1 MQDENSFAQ
10 LVQAIAGTDA
20 TLAAKLTR
28 ALSTYLTLVNIAEE
42 HHKVRLET
50 YANVQTLP
58 IAPDMV
64 LHELRQAGVSAEK
77 LYATVTALHIELV
90 LTAHPTEIMRRSLL
104 SKYANLARQLEIR
117 DREIPDPRERQM
129 NEEAIRREI
138 FGIWETDPIRKKK
151 PTPTDEAYG
160 GLLVFE
166 QTLWNEVP
174 RFLRELSDDLK
185 AHTGKPL
192 PLRCAPISFGSWM
205 GGDRDGNPNVTA
217 TVSQRA
223 VWLAQWM
230 AAVLYEKEI
239 NALRF
244 ELSLSH
250 CDAHLRALTEDAHEP
265 YRVYLKKTLL
275 RMTSTRERL
284 EDLLQSGST
293 QITEYYRST
302 EELTAELQVVHE
314 SLMNTGMEAMAEG
327 RLTDLLRR
335 LAVFGLYLVKLDIR
349 QESGQHAA
357 AMSEVTRE
365 LGLGDYSAWAEHEK
379 IAFLCEE
386 LKQRRPLVPIDAA
399 FSAETREV
407 LYTFLMLAKIRT
419 ESLGAYV
426 ISMAKSASDVL
437 LVHLFQKINGRK
449 RHLRVVPLFETVE
462 DLRNAPR
469 VLANLLKIP
478 EYRELIEDKQEIMI
492 GYSDSAKDSGILT
505 AAWELYRCQEEII
518 RVCAEAGVEVTL
530 FHGRGG
536 TIGRGG
542 GPTHLAILSQP
553 PGSVAGRI
561 RVTEQGEMIQA
572 KFGLP
577 TVARRTLS
585 IYTAAVLR
593 ATLAPPEGPPPQYRE
608 LMEKLAERASAEYHS
623 LVYDEPG
630 FVTYFLSAT
639 PVQELGNLNIGS
651 RPTRRGFPV
660 SPGAEPIRAPAAGHP
675 VPGEP
680 RTSMSSGSPKEGHPV
695 PGEPRT
701 SMSSGSPKEGHPV
714 PGEPRTSMSSA
725 LKNLRAIPWN
735 FAWTQTRCLLPSWL
749 GVGAAL
755 AAITSESERKVLKA
769 MRTDWYFFRSF
780 VDLIEMVLIKSEPRI
795 AQYYDATLTGDNLS
809 SVGDRI
815 HAALRQT
822 KEAVMQLSDEEELV
836 SYDPALRREIAF
848 RSLWLNPL
856 NLLQV
861 EFLRRLRRAPED
873 QSLRRGLLLT
883 INGIAAGLRN
893 TG

>member
-1 MQDENSFAQ
+1 MVSDSELENDIRYLHGILEEVIAKLEGEEFLARLRQITKLSAEYQARHDDESFAS
-10 LVQAIAGTDA
+10 LVQAISGCDA
-20 TLAAKLTR
+20 LLATKLTR
-28 ALSTYLTLVNIAEE
+28 ALSIYLTLVNIAEE
-42 HHKVRLET
+42 HHKVRLENSRI
-50 YANVQTLP
+50 AQALP
-58 IAPDMV
+58 IAPDLV
-64 LHELRQAGVSAEK
+64 LRELKEQGIAADK
-77 LYATVTALHIELV
+77 LYETVASLRIELV

-104 SKYANLARQLEIR
+104 SKYSNLARYLDLR
-117 DREIPDPRERQM
+117 DQAVTDTHEAKL

-138 FGIWETDPIRKKK
+138 IGIWETDPIRKKK

-174 RFLRELSDDLK
+174 RFLRELSGDLLR
-185 AHTGKPL
+185 HTGRPL
-192 PLRCAPISFGSWM
+192 PLSAAPIRFGSWM

-239 NALRF
+239 NAVRF
-244 ELSLSH
+244 ELSLSR
-250 CDAHLRALTEDAHEP
+250 CNDNLRQLTDNAHEP
-265 YRVYLKKTLL
+265 YRVYLKRTLN

-284 EDLLQSGST
+284 EDLLQTGTT
-293 QITEYYRST
+293 QITHYYRNT
-302 EELTAELQVVHE
+302 AELTAELLIVYD
-314 SLMNTGMEAMAEG
+314 SLIATGMQSIADG

-349 QESGQHAA
+349 QEAGRHAA
-357 AMSEVTRE
+357 AMAEITRE

-386 LKQRRPLVPIDAA
+386 LKQRRPLVPIDAE

-407 LYTFLMLAKIRT
+407 LDTFLMLAKIRT

-449 RHLRVVPLFETVE
+449 RHLRVVPLFETIE

-469 VLANLLKIP
+469 IIANLLKIP
-478 EYRELIEDKQEIMI
+478 EYRELIDNKQEVMI
-492 GYSDSAKDSGILT
+492 GYSDSSKDSGILT
-505 AAWELYRCQEEII
+505 AAWQLYRCQEELIA
-518 RVCAEAGVEVTL
+518 VCAEAGVEATL

-542 GPTHLAILSQP
+542 GPTQIAILSQP
-553 PGSVAGRI
+553 PGSVAGSI

-577 TVARRTLS
+577 TVARRTLA

-593 ATLAPPEGPPPQYRE
+593 ATLAPPAGPPGEYRTI
-608 LMEKLAERASAEYHS
+608 MERLAEYAAEEYRA
-623 LVYDEPG
+623 LVYENPK
-630 FVTYFLSAT
+630 FVEYFRMAT
-639 PVQELGNLNIGS
+639 PEQELGNLNIGS
-651 RPTRRGFPV
+651 RPVRR
-660 SPGAEPIRAPAAGHP
+660 R
-675 VPGEP
+675 
-680 RTSMSSGSPKEGHPV
+680 EG
-695 PGEPRT
+695 GIET
-701 SMSSGSPKEGHPV
+701 
-714 PGEPRTSMSSA
+714 
-725 LKNLRAIPWN
+725 LRAIPWI
-735 FAWTQTRCLLPSWL
+735 FAWTQARFLLPSWL
-749 GVGAAL
+749 GVSAAL
-755 AAITSESERKVLKA
+755 SRITETAQLQLLAK
-769 MRTDWYFFRSF
+769 MRREWYFFRSF
-780 VDLIEMVLIKSEPRI
+780 IDLIEMVLIKSEPRI
-795 AQYYDATLTGDNLS
+795 AQYYDATLTGDNLR
-809 SVGDRI
+809 SVGKRI
-815 HAALRQT
+815 HAALQVT
-822 KEAVMQLSDEEELV
+822 TEAVLQLSGEKQLV
-836 SYDPALRREIAF
+836 SYDTALQREIRF

-861 EFLRRLRRAPED
+861 EFLRRLRQTPENET
-873 QSLRRGLLLT
+873 LRRGLLLT
-883 INGIAAGLRN
+883 INGIAAGLKN

>member
-1 MQDENSFAQ
+1 MVSDSELENDIRYLHGILEEVIAKLEGEEFLARLRQITKLSAEYQARHDDESFAS
-10 LVQAIAGTDA
+10 LVQAISGCDA
-20 TLAAKLTR
+20 LLATKLTR
-28 ALSTYLTLVNIAEE
+28 ALSIYLTLVNIAEE
-42 HHKVRLET
+42 HHKVRLENSRMT
-50 YANVQTLP
+50 QALP
-58 IAPDMV
+58 IAPDLV
-64 LHELRQAGVSAEK
+64 LRELKEQGIAADK
-77 LYATVTALHIELV
+77 LYETVASLRIELV

-104 SKYANLARQLEIR
+104 SKYSNLARYLDLR
-117 DREIPDPRERQM
+117 DQAVTDTHEAKL

-138 FGIWETDPIRKKK
+138 IGIWETDPIRKKK

-174 RFLRELSDDLK
+174 RFLRELSGDLLR
-185 AHTGKPL
+185 HTGRPL
-192 PLRCAPISFGSWM
+192 PLSAAPIRFGSWM

-244 ELSLSH
+244 ELSLSR
-250 CDAHLRALTEDAHEP
+250 CNDKLRQLTDNAHEP
-265 YRVYLKKTLL
+265 YRVYLKRTLN

-284 EDLLQSGST
+284 EDLLQTGTT
-293 QITEYYRST
+293 QITHYYRNT
-302 EELTAELQVVHE
+302 AELTAELLIVYD
-314 SLMNTGMEAMAEG
+314 SLIATGMQSIADG

-349 QESGQHAA
+349 QEAGRHAA
-357 AMSEVTRE
+357 AMAEITRE

-386 LKQRRPLVPIDAA
+386 LKQRRPLVPIDAE

-407 LYTFLMLAKIRT
+407 LDTFLMLAKIRT

-449 RHLRVVPLFETVE
+449 RHLRVVPLFETIE

-469 VLANLLKIP
+469 IIANLLKIP
-478 EYRELIEDKQEIMI
+478 EYRELIDNKQEVMI
-492 GYSDSAKDSGILT
+492 GYSDSSKDSGILT
-505 AAWELYRCQEEII
+505 AAWQLYRCQEELIA
-518 RVCAEAGVEVTL
+518 VCAEAGVEATL

-542 GPTHLAILSQP
+542 GPTQIAILSQP
-553 PGSVAGRI
+553 PGSVAGSI

-577 TVARRTLS
+577 TVARRTLA

-593 ATLAPPEGPPPQYRE
+593 ATLAPPAGPPGEYRTI
-608 LMEKLAERASAEYHS
+608 MERLAEYAAEEYRA
-623 LVYDEPG
+623 LVYENPK
-630 FVTYFLSAT
+630 FVEYFRMAT
-639 PVQELGNLNIGS
+639 PEQELGNLNIGS
-651 RPTRRGFPV
+651 RPVRR
-660 SPGAEPIRAPAAGHP
+660 R
-675 VPGEP
+675 
-680 RTSMSSGSPKEGHPV
+680 EG
-695 PGEPRT
+695 GIET
-701 SMSSGSPKEGHPV
+701 
-714 PGEPRTSMSSA
+714 
-725 LKNLRAIPWN
+725 LRAIPWI
-735 FAWTQTRCLLPSWL
+735 FAWTQARFLLPSWL
-749 GVGAAL
+749 GVSAAL
-755 AAITSESERKVLKA
+755 SRITETAQLQLLAK
-769 MRTDWYFFRSF
+769 MRREWYFFRSF
-780 VDLIEMVLIKSEPRI
+780 IDLIEMVLIKSEPRI
-795 AQYYDATLTGDNLS
+795 AQYYDATLTGDNLR
-809 SVGDRI
+809 SVGKRI
-815 HAALRQT
+815 HAALQVT
-822 KEAVMQLSDEEELV
+822 TEAVLQLSGEKQLV
-836 SYDPALRREIAF
+836 SYDTALQREIRF

-861 EFLRRLRRAPED
+861 EFLRRLRQTPENET
-873 QSLRRGLLLT
+873 LRRGLLLT
-883 INGIAAGLRN
+883 INGIAAGLKN